1 MEMDGELRDPRE
13 QPVAAGVLIA
23 ESLRVGAVL
32 DNLSLIVRKIQRLA
46 PGNVT
51 ADQPPVWT
59 LVFFGVADTETEAL
73 AAQLSEALDAPGWYV
88 DLHTAQE
95 SFIVFPGRVIRYRR
109 GDPQGR
115 AEAQEYGRA
124 HGIPDSQLDWP
135 T

>member
-1 MEMDGELRDPRE
+1 M
-13 QPVAAGVLIA
+13 AAGVLIA
-23 ESLRVGAVL
+23 ESLRVGTIL
-32 DNLSLIVRKIQRLA
+32 DDLSLIVRKIQRSA
-46 PGNVT
+46 PGNAT

-59 LVFFGVADTETEAL
+59 LIYFDVADAWAEVL
-73 AAQLSEALDAPGWYV
+73 ANQLSQALDDAPVWYI

-95 SFIVFPGRVIRYRR
+95 TFIVFPNRIIRYRR

-115 AEAQEYGRA
+115 ADAEEYGRS